1 MSLLPGIGFAGS
13 RLAILF
19 LVLPV
24 LGACAV
30 GYQARGSFGEVAEM
44 RGKAYP
50 AIRGGGRFV
59 LADPSGRLVCDGEA
73 APPFR
78 SPTAGSCAG
87 EAGDGEV
94 HCSDGRRIAVRWEAI
109 TCRSWQ
115 GSGVDAAGN
124 RLEFR
129 VERVQ

>member
-50 AIRGGGRFV
+50 AMRGGGRLV
-59 LADPSGRLVCDGEA
+59 LADPSGRFVCDGEGVQV
-73 APPFR
+73 
-78 SPTAGSCAG
+78 AGRG
-87 EAGDGEV
+87 FV
-94 HCSDGRRIAVRWEAI
+94 RR
-109 TCRSWQ
+109 
-115 GSGVDAAGN
+115 GS
-124 RLEFR
+124 RR
-129 VERVQ
+129 R